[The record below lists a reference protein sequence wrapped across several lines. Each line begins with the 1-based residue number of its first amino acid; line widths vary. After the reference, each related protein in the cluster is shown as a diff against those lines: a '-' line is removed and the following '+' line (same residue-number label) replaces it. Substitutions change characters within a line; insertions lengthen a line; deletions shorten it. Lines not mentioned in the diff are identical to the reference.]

1 MEDFGYKKA
10 IEHSK
15 QHDVLYQYTIFE
27 ALKCIVQNHSLRLTR
42 IDLLNDMVENNSIID
57 LWKKKVFVAC
67 FTHRECESPFFW
79 NEYSKKS
86 HEGVRI
92 SFSRHSLENLTA
104 YPDEKC
110 ISEQLKSCKKTEQIT
125 SRSMQIDSTHWGI
138 FDYSILDIAYID
150 RNQLVN
156 CDDNTQG
163 RIKYHEWDL
172 ESETRLRVAI
182 RPRFFES
189 YLDERTNKMAYH
201 NPGNKY
207 IYLKLSDQCLR
218 SMTITLSPYSDTKL
232 KQRVN
237 ELLEN
242 NNLKDYVQISESI
255 LSGEVTG
262 KA

>member
-1 MEDFGYKKA
+1 MIVEDFGYKKA

-42 IDLLNDMVENNSIID
+42 IDLLNDKVENNSIID

-255 LSGEVTG
+255 LSGEV
-262 KA
+262 